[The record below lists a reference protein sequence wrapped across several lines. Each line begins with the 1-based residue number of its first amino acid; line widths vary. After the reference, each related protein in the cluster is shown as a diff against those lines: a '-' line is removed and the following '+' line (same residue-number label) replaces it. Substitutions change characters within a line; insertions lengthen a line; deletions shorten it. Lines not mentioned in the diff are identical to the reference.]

1 MLLWLP
7 NAHHHQPLFELWFAD
22 LPLPA
27 PTVLP
32 RLRIPQLFFGN
43 VPAQNPPVIEN
54 FLGVHACAPLIF
66 TFPCF
71 RFCVGPARPQP
82 PLRTPS
88 SDPPCRHCR
97 CRAAAPTKVCR
108 KIIRASRPH
117 ARGPARPAEELDWS
131 GSVVVERWLLCP
143 FAHRT
148 GRRCLPRRTGAL
160 PRLSAVARSSGNS
173 ATTLRDL
180 EITGLKPRAGSGR
193 VPSSC

>member
-7 NAHHHQPLFELWFAD
+7 NAHHQPLFELWFAD

-32 RLRIPQLFFGN
+32 RLRIPQHFFGN

-117 ARGPARPAEELDWS
+117 ARGPARGMQPATQRRNMVGRARWWWS
-131 GSVVVERWLLCP
+131 GGCSVHSP
-143 FAHRT
+143 IAH
-148 GRRCLPRRTGAL
+148 GSSLPASAHWCASAPVRRCA
-160 PRLSAVARSSGNS
+160 
-173 ATTLRDL
+173 
-180 EITGLKPRAGSGR
+180 IGR
-193 VPSSC
+193 E